1 MKGYF
6 GLGQLS
12 SEEKSDILDQHKS
25 VYNGYQT
32 MQPQVS
38 NTQPLTVYDFAGDK
52 NGMVVNN
59 KGEVKKY
66 TNFSINEQVK
76 SESMCEQCGSQ
87 MTEGMCEQ
95 CGESEM
101 SEGEGSLDDIY
112 NVEDLDSDSGFDYIE
127 GDSNNIDTFKG
138 MHKNL
143 YKEED
148 DYEDD
153 DNEDDGFLDDELDE
167 DATDDKPYEKG
178 KTGMKAS
185 RARASFEPTPKEK
198 EILEKLFGQYGND
211 IPPIVIRYLRKLPR
225 KVFTKR
231 LEDLGLLDLNSLK
244 SKKDVTE
251 QGGNAD
257 DMDVDSVDS
266 AYDFVSDGPL
276 VSEYETMESA
286 FADDEIDEVDI
297 SGSQGIYGAMDPPYD
312 FDSKGPGKA
321 GPYQRFSLEGKEDE
335 DMDSGEELY
344 PSFSS
349 DGEFMGMSKPNGD
362 FDGDDSEEEE
372 WEEIDTDLQEDFKIQ
387 KNKIMEMFNRFNRY
401 N

>member
-1 MKGYF
+1 
-6 GLGQLS
+6 
-12 SEEKSDILDQHKS
+12 
-25 VYNGYQT
+25 
-32 MQPQVS
+32 
-38 NTQPLTVYDFAGDK
+38 
-52 NGMVVNN
+52 
-59 KGEVKKY
+59 
-66 TNFSINEQVK
+66 
-76 SESMCEQCGSQ
+76 
-87 MTEGMCEQ
+87 
-95 CGESEM
+95 
-101 SEGEGSLDDIY
+101 
-112 NVEDLDSDSGFDYIE
+112 
-127 GDSNNIDTFKG
+127 
-138 MHKNL
+138 
-143 YKEED
+143 
-148 DYEDD
+148 
-153 DNEDDGFLDDELDE
+153 
-167 DATDDKPYEKG
+167 
-178 KTGMKAS
+178 MKAS